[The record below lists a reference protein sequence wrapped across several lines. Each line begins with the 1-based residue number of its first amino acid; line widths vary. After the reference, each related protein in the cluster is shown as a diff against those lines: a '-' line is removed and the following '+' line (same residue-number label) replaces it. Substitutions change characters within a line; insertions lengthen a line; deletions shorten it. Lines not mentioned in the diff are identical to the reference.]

1 MQWIRCWI
9 AEIAGKPYSGLTL
22 SQAAALKKTVAR
34 KQALRQKMNEMEI
47 THSYDEFPG
56 GRTYDYWGRS
66 LAKHVEFFSKYL
78 AIGK

>member
-1 MQWIRCWI
+1 MCWI

-22 SQAAALKKTVAR
+22 SQAAALKKTDAR

-56 GRTYDYWGRS
+56 GRT
-66 LAKHVEFFSKYL
+66 
-78 AIGK
+78 

>member
-1 MQWIRCWI
+1 MCWI

-47 THSYDEFPG
+47 THSYGEFPG
-56 GRTYDYWGRS
+56 GRTRT
-66 LAKHVEFFSKYL
+66 
-78 AIGK
+78 IGGDHLPSTWSSSANTLQSANK